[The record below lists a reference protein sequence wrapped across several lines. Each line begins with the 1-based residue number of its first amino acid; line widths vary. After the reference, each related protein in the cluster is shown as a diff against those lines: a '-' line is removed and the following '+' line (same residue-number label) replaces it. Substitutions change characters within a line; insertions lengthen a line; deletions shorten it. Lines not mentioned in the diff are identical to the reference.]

1 MYHFLIIEDEPE
13 AAAHLRTLIERYAAL
28 HDLSLDIQWMKSAF
42 EFINNKRSFDLVFM
56 DIELPGINGM
66 EASGMLRTYDDTTLI
81 IFVTNL
87 AQYAVK
93 GYEVGALD
101 FVVKPV
107 SYSDLS
113 MRLDRAMRI
122 LRRNSGKSLYVPTK
136 YGMHAF
142 PLRDLMY
149 VEVRGHNLS
158 YHLSNEDPVEIRGTL
173 SGIEA
178 DLALAQFVR
187 ISNSCIINASHIR
200 SVDGADVHMSNG
212 DVLVMSRTRR
222 KAALEALANYFGGNK

>member
-1 MYHFLIIEDEPE
+1 MYHFLIVDDEAE
-13 AAAHLRTLIERYAAL
+13 AAASLRRLVERYTRSHQL
-28 HDLSLDIQWMKSAF
+28 EVDIQWMKSAF
-42 EFINNKRSFDLVFM
+42 EFMDCKKRFDLVFM

-66 EASGMLRTYDDTTLI
+66 EASGMLRTYDDETLI

-107 SYSDLS
+107 SYSNLR

-122 LRRNSGKSLYVPTK
+122 LRRNTGKSLYVPTK

-142 PLRDLMY
+142 PLSSLLY
-149 VEVRGHNLS
+149 VEIRGHNLS
-158 YHLSNEDPVEIRGTL
+158 YHLEEGDPVEVRGTL
-173 SGIEA
+173 AKIEG
-178 DLALAQFVR
+178 DLDQAQFVR
-187 ISNSCIINASHIR
+187 ISNSCIINAGHIR
-200 SVDGADVHMSNG
+200 SVDGSDVRMSNG
-212 DVLVMSRTRR
+212 EVLAMSRTRR
-222 KAALEALANYFGGNK
+222 KAALEALANYFGGN